1 MSGLWVFVCGPSG
14 AGKDSVIRWAAEH
27 LQNRQDVV
35 FARRMIT
42 REKHPGS
49 DHDAVT
55 HEQFAHLAHTGG
67 LAWHW
72 CTHGFNY
79 GISADY
85 ARDVA
90 AGRVVVVNG
99 SREHV
104 HALALT
110 KAMRVVQ
117 IEASP
122 THLAARLAQRSRD
135 TPQEMAYRLARNAH
149 FPDLRAHC
157 TIVNQSALADAGQQ
171 LVDYL
176 RAPSAAEPAASALSI
191 GAIQSEAQAGKL

>member
-14 AGKDSVIRWAAEH
+14 AGKDSVIRWATEH

-49 DHDAVT
+49 DHDVVT
-55 HEQFAHLAHTGG
+55 REQFAHLADTGG

-72 CTHGFNY
+72 RTHGFAY
-79 GISADY
+79 GISANY
-85 ARDVA
+85 ACDVA

-104 HALALT
+104 HALPLT
-110 KAMRVVQ
+110 RLQSVRVVQ

-122 THLAARLAQRSRD
+122 THLAERLAQRSRD
-135 TPQEMAYRLARNAH
+135 TAQEVADRLARNAH
-149 FPDLRAHC
+149 FSDLRAHC
-157 TIVNQSALADAGQQ
+157 TIVNQSALADAGRQ

-176 RAPSAAEPAASALSI
+176 LAPRVT
-191 GAIQSEAQAGKL
+191 

>member
-27 LQNRQDVV
+27 LQDRQDVV

-55 HEQFAHLAHTGG
+55 REQFAHLAQMGG

-72 CTHGFNY
+72 CTHGFDY

-85 ARDVA
+85 ACDVT

-104 HALALT
+104 RALALNQ
-110 KAMRVVQ
+110 AAVRVVH

-122 THLAARLAQRSRD
+122 SHLAARLNQRSRD
-135 TPQEMAYRLARNAH
+135 TPQQMAYRLARNAH

-157 TIVNQSALADAGQQ
+157 TIVNQSALADAGRQ
-171 LVDYL
+171 LVSYL
-176 RAPSAAEPAASALSI
+176 LAPGAIEPAARACSSA
-191 GAIQSEAQAGKL
+191 